1 MYMNNKDKHTAR
13 LALLLA
19 FMVVMLVVVSVDQF
33 RVGDGD
39 EQQASALRVYAD

>member
-1 MYMNNKDKHTAR
+1 MDNKDKHTAR

-33 RVGDGD
+33 RMSDGKSGQ
-39 EQQASALRVYAD
+39 EATVLRVYAD

>member
-1 MYMNNKDKHTAR
+1 MDNKDKHTAR

-33 RVGDGD
+33 RMGDGAD
-39 EQQASALRVYAD
+39 GQEAAVLRVYAD

>member
-1 MYMNNKDKHTAR
+1 MENKDKHTAR

-33 RVGDGD
+33 RVGGTDD
-39 EQQASALRVYAD
+39 QEAAVLRVYAD